1 MSKTGRRGRLLE
13 ILREAKSSPFSIQEG
28 RFRFGQ
34 LKDSL
39 YYSDW
44 TEESFLSDNS
54 HKGMVT
60 RSFNF
65 AKLKYLVLI
74 AVLALSVLIARTAW
88 LQIIKGHHYYL
99 LSEDNR
105 LRAEIIEPKRGII
118 YDHNLLPLVRNKANF
133 VLYLRPI
140 ELPKAELERDILL
153 REISTVLDRENKEV
167 ATSASL
173 AGTMSVGDK
182 TLDLVADSASFYQ
195 IKDLLSAVKIG
206 SLESYQPLFIKD
218 GIDYETAMLISLKL
232 PDWPGVF
239 LTNKIRREYLVAG
252 ENEAQIATTTSLS
265 HVLGYTGKIS
275 EKELANLRSGYS
287 LIDYVGKV
295 GLEYFW
301 EKELRGL
308 AGRKNIEVDALGRQK
323 KVVSETLAQ
332 DGYNLQLSLDLKLQ
346 QEIERILQEK
356 ITGEDP
362 KRASVIVMDPRT
374 GAIRALVS
382 WPAYDNN
389 AFARGIS
396 QGEYDELINNPN
408 RPLFSRAISG
418 EFPSGSTIK
427 PIFAAGAL
435 QEGTITEKTTF
446 LSNGGLRIGQWF
458 FPDWRAGG
466 HGLTDVRRAI
476 AFSVNT
482 FFYYIGG
489 GFGDFQGMGLD
500 GLVKYSRLFGLGEKS
515 GIDVSGEAAGFVPT
529 RAWKEQAKNEPWYI
543 GDTYHFAIGQ
553 GDVLVTPLQVAN
565 YTAAIAN
572 GGTLYRPYLVENIM
586 DSGNQVVRSIDPEV
600 IRANFIS
607 PENIKIVREGMR
619 QTVTVG
625 SGRFLDSLPVAA
637 AGKTG
642 TAQWSSQKDT
652 HAWFIGFA
660 PYDYPEVALAVL
672 VEEGGDGSAISTRIA
687 YDILNWYFRTPEV
700 TSEPEVEIVNE

>member
-1 MSKTGRRGRLLE
+1 MSKFNRRGRLLD
-13 ILREAKSSPFSIQEG
+13 ILRDKASDPFSIQEG
-28 RFRFGQ
+28 RFRFGE
-34 LKDSL
+34 LKDSV

-74 AVLALSVLIARTAW
+74 AVLALSILIGRTAW
-88 LQIIKGHHYYL
+88 LQIIKGDHYYL

-118 YDHNLLPLVRNKANF
+118 YDRNLLPLVRNKANF

-140 ELPKAELERDILL
+140 ELPKAELERDALL
-153 REISTVLDRENKEV
+153 REISTILERGKIND
-167 ATSASL
+167 SL
-173 AGTMSVGDK
+173 SGISTGLVSVEGRD
-182 TLDLVADSASFYQ
+182 LDLVADSSVFYE
-195 IKDLLSAVKIG
+195 IKELLSSVKIG
-206 SLESYQPLFIKD
+206 SLQSYQPLFIQD
-218 GIDYETAMLISLKL
+218 SIDYETAMLISLKL

-239 LTNKIRREYLVAG
+239 LTNKIRREYLVAN
-252 ENEAQIATTTSLS
+252 ENDAVVATTTSLS
-265 HVLGYTGKIS
+265 HILGYTGKIS
-275 EKELANLRSGYS
+275 EKELADLRSGYS

-295 GLEYFW
+295 GLEYSW
-301 EKELRGL
+301 EKELRGI
-308 AGRKNIEVDALGRQK
+308 AGQKNIEVDALGRQK
-323 KVVSETLAQ
+323 KVVSETLAK

-346 QEIERILQEK
+346 QEIEKILQEK
-356 ITGEDP
+356 ISGDSP
-362 KRASVIVMDPRT
+362 KRASVIVTDPRT

-382 WPAYDNN
+382 WPAYNNN
-389 AFARGIS
+389 AFARGIK

-435 QEGTITEKTTF
+435 QEGVITDKTTF
-446 LSNGGLRIGQWF
+446 LSNGGLSIGQWF

-500 GLVKYSRLFGLGEKS
+500 GLVKYSRLFGLGEKT
-515 GIDVSGEAAGFVPT
+515 GIDISGEAAGFVPT
-529 RAWKEQAKNEPWYI
+529 RAWKEQVKNEPWYI

-565 YTAAIAN
+565 YTAVIAN
-572 GGTLYRPYLVENIM
+572 GGTLYRPYLVEKIM
-586 DSGNQVVRSIDPEV
+586 DSNNQVVRTVSPEI
-600 IRANFIS
+600 IRDNFIS
-607 PENIKIVREGMR
+607 PNNIEIVREGMR

-625 SGRFLDSLPVAA
+625 SGRFLDSLPVEV

-642 TAQWSSQKDT
+642 TAQWSTQKDT

-660 PYDYPEVALAVL
+660 PYDNPEMTITIL
-672 VEEGGDGSAISTRIA
+672 VEEGGEGSAISTRIA
-687 YDILNWYFRTPEV
+687 YDILQWYFN
-700 TSEPEVEIVNE
+700 SEEVETEVEVISE

>member
-1 MSKTGRRGRLLE
+1 MSKHSRQGRLLD
-13 ILREAKSSPFSIQEG
+13 ILREATSNPFSIQEG

-34 LKDSL
+34 LKDSV

-88 LQIIKGHHYYL
+88 LQVVKGEHYYL

-105 LRAEIIEPKRGII
+105 LRAEIIEPKRGIV
-118 YDHNLLPLVRNKANF
+118 YDRNLLPLVRNKANF

-140 ELPKAELERDILL
+140 ELPKAELERDSLI
-153 REISTVLDRENKEV
+153 REISTILETKEQSTSLSQ
-167 ATSASL
+167 ATSSQISL
-173 AGTMSVGDK
+173 NGRE
-182 TLDLVADSASFYQ
+182 LDLVADSSYFYK
-195 IKDLLSAVKIG
+195 IKELLSAVKIG
-206 SLESYQPLFIKD
+206 SLQSYQPLFIQD

-252 ENEAQIATTTSLS
+252 ENDSEVATTTSLS
-265 HVLGYTGKIS
+265 HILGYTGKIS
-275 EKELANLRSGYS
+275 EKELADLRVGYS

-295 GLEYFW
+295 GLEYSW

-308 AGRKNIEVDALGRQK
+308 TGRKNIEVDALGRQK

-346 QEIERILQEK
+346 QKIESILQDKLSGDE
-356 ITGEDP
+356 P

-374 GAIRALVS
+374 GAILSLVS

-389 AFARGIS
+389 IFARGIK
-396 QGEYDELINNPN
+396 QGEYEELINNTN
-408 RPLFSRAISG
+408 RPLFNRAISG

-435 QEGTITEKTTF
+435 QDGVITDKTTF

-500 GLVKYSRLFGLGEKS
+500 GLVKYSRLFGLGEKT
-515 GIDVSGEAAGFVPT
+515 GIDISGEVAGFVPT

-572 GGTLYRPYLVENIM
+572 GGKLYQPYLVAKVM
-586 DSGNQVVRSIDPEV
+586 DSNNQAVRTVEPKV
-600 IRANFIS
+600 IRENFIS
-607 PENIKIVREGMR
+607 PGNMEIVREGMR
-619 QTVTVG
+619 QTITVG
-625 SGRFLDSLPVAA
+625 SGRLLNSLPVTS

-642 TAQWSSQKDT
+642 TAQWSSQKNT

-660 PYDYPEVALAVL
+660 PYDNPEVSITIL
-672 VEEGGDGSAISTRIA
+672 VEEGGEGSSIGAAIA
-687 YDILNWYFRTPEV
+687 YDILNWYFRPTETTGEV
-700 TSEPEVEIVNE
+700 INEQ

>member
-1 MSKTGRRGRLLE
+1 MSKIGRRGRLLD
-13 ILREAKSSPFSIQEG
+13 ILRETKSSPFSIQEG

-34 LKDSL
+34 LKDSV

-74 AVLALSVLIARTAW
+74 AVLALSVLIGRTAW
-88 LQIIKGHHYYL
+88 LQVVKGQHYYL

-105 LRAEIIEPKRGII
+105 LRAEIIEPKRGIV
-118 YDHNLLPLVRNKANF
+118 YDRNLLPLVRNKANF

-140 ELPKAELERDILL
+140 ELPKAELERDALL
-153 REISTVLDRENKEV
+153 REISTILERGQANNSSSETTEGHISLDGRE
-167 ATSASL
+167 
-173 AGTMSVGDK
+173 
-182 TLDLVADSASFYQ
+182 LDLVADGASFYE
-195 IKDLLSAVKIG
+195 IKELLSSVKIG
-206 SLESYQPLFIKD
+206 SLQSYQPLFIKD
-218 GIDYETAMLISLKL
+218 GIDYETAMLINLKL
-232 PDWPGVF
+232 ADWPGVF

-252 ENEAQIATTTSLS
+252 ASDTEIATTTSLS
-265 HVLGYTGKIS
+265 HIIGYTGKIS
-275 EKELANLRSGYS
+275 EKELADLRSGYS

-295 GLEYFW
+295 GLEYSW

-308 AGRKNIEVDALGRQK
+308 TGRKNIEVDALGRQK
-323 KVVSETLAQ
+323 KVVSETPAQ

-356 ITGEDP
+356 ISGDDP

-374 GAIRALVS
+374 GAVRALVS

-389 AFARGIS
+389 MFARGIK
-396 QGEYDELINNPN
+396 QGEYDELINNLN
-408 RPLFSRAISG
+408 RPLFNRAISG

-435 QEGTITEKTTF
+435 QEGIITDKTTF

-489 GFGDFQGMGLD
+489 GFGDFRGMGLD

-515 GIDVSGEAAGFVPT
+515 GIDISGEVAGFVPT

-553 GDVLVTPLQVAN
+553 GDVLATPLQVVN
-565 YTAAIAN
+565 FTATIAN
-572 GGTLYRPYLVENIM
+572 GGTLYRPHLVDKIM
-586 DSGNQVVRSIDPEV
+586 DSNNQLVRAVSPEI
-600 IRANFIS
+600 IREDFIS
-607 PENIKIVREGMR
+607 PSNIEIVREGMR
-619 QTVTVG
+619 QTVTIG
-625 SGRFLDSLPVAA
+625 SGRYLDSLSVTV

-652 HAWFIGFA
+652 HAWFVGFA
-660 PYDYPEVALAVL
+660 PYDNPEVAITIL
-672 VEEGGDGSAISTRIA
+672 VEEGGEGSAISTRIA
-687 YDILNWYFRTPEV
+687 YDILNWYFRPDEAK
-700 TSEPEVEIVNE
+700 VEISNEQ

>member
-1 MSKTGRRGRLLE
+1 MSKISRRGRLVD
-13 ILREAKSSPFSIQEG
+13 ILREKASDPFSIQEG

-34 LKDSL
+34 LKDSV

-65 AKLKYLVLI
+65 AKLKYLILI
-74 AVLALSVLIARTAW
+74 AVLALGVLLARTAW
-88 LQIIKGHHYYL
+88 LQIIKGNHYYL

-118 YDHNLLPLVRNKANF
+118 YDRNLLPLVRNKANF

-140 ELPKAELERDILL
+140 ELPKAELERDALL
-153 REISTVLDRENKEV
+153 REISAVLEQGQREDSTALV
-167 ATSASL
+167 STDTISA
-173 AGTMSVGDK
+173 AGRS
-182 TLDLVADSASFYQ
+182 LDLVADSASFYE
-195 IKDLLSAVKIG
+195 IKELLSAVKIG
-206 SLESYQPLFIKD
+206 SLQSYQPLFIRD
-218 GIDYETAMLISLKL
+218 SIDYETAMLISLKL

-239 LTNKIRREYLVAG
+239 LTNKIRREYLVSG
-252 ENEAQIATTTSLS
+252 LNESQVATTTSLA

-295 GLEYFW
+295 GLEYSW

-323 KVVSETLAQ
+323 KVVSETPAQ

-346 QEIERILQEK
+346 QEIERILKEK
-356 ITGEDP
+356 ISGENP

-389 AFARGIS
+389 VFASGIS
-396 QGEYDELINNPN
+396 QSEYEVLVNDSN
-408 RPLFSRAISG
+408 RPLFNRAVSG

-435 QEGTITEKTTF
+435 EEGTITDKTTF

-500 GLVKYSRLFGLGEKS
+500 GLVKYSRLFGLGEKT

-529 RAWKEQAKNEPWYI
+529 RAWKEQEKNEPWYI

-572 GGTLYRPYLVENIM
+572 GGTLYRPHLVDKIM
-586 DSGNQVVRSIDPEV
+586 DSGNQVVRSVFPEV
-600 IRANFIS
+600 IRENFIS
-607 PENIKIVREGMR
+607 PNNLEIVREGMR

-625 SGRFLDSLPVAA
+625 SGRFLDSLPVPV

-660 PYDYPEVALAVL
+660 PYENPEVALTIL
-672 VEEGGDGSAISTRIA
+672 VEEGGEGSAISTRIA
-687 YDILNWYFRTPEV
+687 YDILNWYFGPRTTGSENMSEV
-700 TSEPEVEIVNE
+700 KSE

>member
-1 MSKTGRRGRLLE
+1 MSKIGRRGRLLD
-13 ILREAKSSPFSIQEG
+13 ILRETKSSPFSIQEG

-34 LKDSL
+34 LKDSV

-74 AVLALSVLIARTAW
+74 AVLALSVLIGRTAW
-88 LQIIKGHHYYL
+88 LQVVKGQHYYL

-105 LRAEIIEPKRGII
+105 LRAEIIEPKRGIV
-118 YDHNLLPLVRNKANF
+118 YDRNLLPLVRNKANF

-140 ELPKAELERDILL
+140 ELPKAELERDALL
-153 REISTVLDRENKEV
+153 REISTILERGQANNSSSETTEGHISLDGRE
-167 ATSASL
+167 
-173 AGTMSVGDK
+173 
-182 TLDLVADSASFYQ
+182 LDLVADGASFYE
-195 IKDLLSAVKIG
+195 IKELLSSVKIG
-206 SLESYQPLFIKD
+206 SLQSYQPLFIKD
-218 GIDYETAMLISLKL
+218 GIDYETAMLINLKL
-232 PDWPGVF
+232 ADWPGVF

-252 ENEAQIATTTSLS
+252 ASDTEIATTTSLS
-265 HVLGYTGKIS
+265 HIIGYTGKIS
-275 EKELANLRSGYS
+275 EKELADLRSGYS
-287 LIDYVGKV
+287 LIDYVGKI
-295 GLEYFW
+295 GLEYSW

-308 AGRKNIEVDALGRQK
+308 TGRKNIEVDALGRQK
-323 KVVSETLAQ
+323 KVVSETPAQ

-356 ITGEDP
+356 ISGDDP

-374 GAIRALVS
+374 GAVRALVS

-389 AFARGIS
+389 MFARGIK
-396 QGEYDELINNPN
+396 QGEYDELINNLN
-408 RPLFSRAISG
+408 RPLFNRAISG

-435 QEGTITEKTTF
+435 QEGIITDKTTF

-489 GFGDFQGMGLD
+489 GFGDFRGMGLD

-515 GIDVSGEAAGFVPT
+515 GIDISGEVAGFVPT

-553 GDVLVTPLQVAN
+553 GDVLATPLQVVN
-565 YTAAIAN
+565 FTATIAN
-572 GGTLYRPYLVENIM
+572 GGTLYRPHLVDKIM
-586 DSGNQVVRSIDPEV
+586 DSNNQLVRAVSPEI
-600 IRANFIS
+600 IREDFIS
-607 PENIKIVREGMR
+607 PSNIEIVREGMR
-619 QTVTVG
+619 QTVTIG
-625 SGRFLDSLPVAA
+625 SGRYLDSLSVTV

-652 HAWFIGFA
+652 HAWFVGFA
-660 PYDYPEVALAVL
+660 PYDNPEVAITIL
-672 VEEGGDGSAISTRIA
+672 VEEGGEGSAISTRIA
-687 YDILNWYFRTPEV
+687 YDILNWYFRPDEAK
-700 TSEPEVEIVNE
+700 VEISNEQ